1 MAQVAI
7 GEDSPK
13 RGQTIGRVILLLL
26 LLYIFLVSISLM
38 GTAFKSLGK
47 GAAKEMLATTSN
59 PFVGL
64 LIGILATSLVQSSS
78 TTTSILVGMV
88 GGDVISIQNAS
99 PIVMG
104 ANIGTSVTNTIVSVA
119 HISRSDEFK
128 RAFASST
135 VHDFFNIIAVVILF
149 PLHLRTNILGWA
161 SGELAGA
168 FDKAGGLKFTSP
180 LRLIVQP
187 AVGFIE
193 KVMTYAAGKITL
205 FKIDLAELLMIIA
218 SLALLFMAL
227 RYIVITLKSLV
238 LSRIEVFFDRYIFRT
253 ALRAMLFGMILTVMV
268 QSSSITTSIA
278 VPLAGAGI
286 LTLEQIFPY
295 TLGANIGTTVTA
307 ILASLATGNISA
319 VTVAF
324 AHLLFNVF
332 GIVIIWPIRKVPI
345 SLARAL
351 ANFSLKSK
359 AMPLVYILLAFFA
372 IPITLIYFVR

>member
-88 GGDVISIQNAS
+88 GGDVISIQNAI

>member
-88 GGDVISIQNAS
+88 GGDVISIQNAI

-128 RAFASST
+128 RALASST

-180 LRLIVQP
+180 LKLIVQP

-193 KVMTYAAGKITL
+193 KVMIYATGKITL

-227 RYIVITLKSLV
+227 RYIVITLKFLV

-324 AHLLFNVF
+324 AHLLFNLF

-359 AMPLVYILLAFFA
+359 AIPLVYILLAFFA

>member
-88 GGDVISIQNAS
+88 GGDVISIQNAI

-180 LRLIVQP
+180 LKLIVQP

-193 KVMTYAAGKITL
+193 KVMIYAAGKITL

-319 VTVAF
+319 VTVSF

-359 AMPLVYILLAFFA
+359 AIPLVYILLAFFA